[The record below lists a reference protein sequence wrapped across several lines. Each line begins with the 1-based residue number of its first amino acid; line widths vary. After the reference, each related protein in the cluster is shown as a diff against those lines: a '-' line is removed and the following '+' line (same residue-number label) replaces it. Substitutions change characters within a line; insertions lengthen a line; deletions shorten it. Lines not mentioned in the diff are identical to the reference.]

1 TQEVRLPRDLL
12 VLTRTLLLLE
22 GTVRLLAPEF
32 SIIEAISRH
41 TTTGVFDEP
50 KSAASQRLPYE
61 LGNAAHALP
70 SLMARRLH
78 SVLRQGDLLQLSI
91 KPDARMLSGIDRLGR
106 RVALALVTLGL
117 YIASSLLMQHG
128 VGPRWGDMP
137 VLALLGY
144 ALAIRF
150 TFSIA
155 RSRG

>member
-1 TQEVRLPRDLL
+1 MRL
-12 VLTRTLLLLE
+12 
-22 GTVRLLAPEF
+22 
-32 SIIEAISRH
+32 
-41 TTTGVFDEP
+41 
-50 KSAASQRLPYE
+50 
-61 LGNAAHALP
+61 ALP
-70 SLMARRLH
+70 SPLRRLFDYLAPQGVPH
-78 SVLRQGDLLQLSI
+78 AALQPGVRLRVPFGRREVPPS
-91 KPDARMLSGIDRLGR
+91 DRLGR

-128 VGPRWGDMP
+128 VGPRLGDMP